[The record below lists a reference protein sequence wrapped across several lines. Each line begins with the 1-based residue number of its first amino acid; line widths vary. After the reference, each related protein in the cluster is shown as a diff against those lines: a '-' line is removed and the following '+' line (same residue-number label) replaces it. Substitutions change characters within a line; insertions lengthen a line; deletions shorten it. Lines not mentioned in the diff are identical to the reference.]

1 MPPDASTSAQF
12 IDIAFFRI
20 LVIEMVLLI
29 AVTSAMVFF
38 VLKYRRKKNS
48 VPKNI
53 EGNVLLEIIWTI
65 IPTLLVLVIFYIG
78 WTGFRSVRETPQKA
92 MVIKVI
98 ARQWVWQFSYDN
110 GKQSDILRIPVNQP
124 VKLRL
129 NSQDVIHGFYVPAF
143 RIKEDCVP
151 NMGTYLSFTANMPG
165 TYDIFCTEYC
175 GHGHSAM
182 VSKVEVMPEKDFAAW
197 YSAVTNDERKL
208 EMQVGEKILEAY
220 DCLDCHTIDGKT
232 MDGPTFKG
240 LYGSRVTVTTK
251 GKERTLLADED
262 YLRKSIVD
270 PHADIVKG
278 YSDIMPVTSV
288 KPEDLEAI
296 VAYIRTLR

>member
-1 MPPDASTSAQF
+1 MLPEASTSAQF
-12 IDIAFFRI
+12 IDVAFFRI
-20 LVIEMVLLI
+20 LAIEMVLLI
-29 AVTSAMVFF
+29 AVTSVMVFF
-38 VLKYRRKKNS
+38 VLKYRRKKNA
-48 VPKNI
+48 VPENI

-65 IPTLLVLVIFYIG
+65 IPTLLVLGIFYIG
-78 WTGFRSVRETPQKA
+78 WTGFSSVRETPPKA

-110 GKQSDILRIPVNQP
+110 GKQSDILRIPVNKP

-129 NSQDVIHGFYVPAF
+129 SSQDVIHGFYIPAF

-182 VSKVEVMPEKDFAAW
+182 VSKVEVMADGDFAAW
-197 YSAVTNDERKL
+197 YSAVTDEERKL
-208 EMQVGEKILEAY
+208 EMQAGEKILEAY
-220 DCLDCHTIDGKT
+220 NCLDCHTTDGKT

-262 YLRKSIVD
+262 YLRRSILD
-270 PHADIVKG
+270 PKADIVKG
-278 YSDIMPVTSV
+278 YSDIMPVTPV

-296 VAYIRTLR
+296 VTYIRTLR

>member
-1 MPPDASTSAQF
+1 MLPEASTSAQI

-20 LVIEMVLLI
+20 LAIEMVLLV

-38 VLKYRRKKNS
+38 VLKYRRKKNA
-48 VPKNI
+48 VPENI
-53 EGNVLLEIIWTI
+53 KGNVLLEIIWTI
-65 IPTLLVLVIFYIG
+65 IPTLLVLLIFYIG
-78 WTGFRSVRETPQKA
+78 WTGFSSVRATPQKA

-98 ARQWVWQFSYDN
+98 ARQWVWQFAYDN
-110 GKQSDILRIPVNQP
+110 GKQSDILRIPVNRP

-129 NSQDVIHGFYVPAF
+129 NSEDVIHGFYIPAF

-175 GHGHSAM
+175 GHGHSGM
-182 VSKVEVMPEKDFAAW
+182 VSKVEVMADIHFDAW
-197 YSAVTNDERKL
+197 YTAVTDEERKR
-208 EMQVGEKILEAY
+208 EMKMGEKILEAY
-220 DCLDCHTIDGKT
+220 DCLDCHTTDGKT

-240 LYGSRVTVTTK
+240 LYGSKVTVTTQ
-251 GKERTLLADED
+251 GKERTVLADDE
-262 YLRKSIVD
+262 YLRRSIVD
-270 PHADIVKG
+270 PKADIVKG
-278 YSDIMPVTSV
+278 YSDIMPLTPV
-288 KPEDLEAI
+288 KPEELEAI

>member
-1 MPPDASTSAQF
+1 MLPEASTSAQF
-12 IDIAFFRI
+12 IDVAFFRI
-20 LVIEMVLLI
+20 LAIEMVLLI

-48 VPKNI
+48 VPENI
-53 EGNVLLEIIWTI
+53 EGNVLLEITWTI
-65 IPTLLVLVIFYIG
+65 IPTLLVLIIFYIG
-78 WTGFRSVRETPQKA
+78 WMGFSSVRETPPKA

-110 GKQSDILRIPVNQP
+110 GKQSDILRIPVNKP

-129 NSQDVIHGFYVPAF
+129 NSLDVIHGLYIPAF

-165 TYDIFCTEYC
+165 TYDILCTEYC
-175 GHGHSAM
+175 GHGHSGM
-182 VSKVEVMPEKDFAAW
+182 VSKVEVMLEKDFSAW
-197 YSAVTNDERKL
+197 YTAVTDEERKF
-208 EMQVGEKILEAY
+208 EMKEGEKILEAY
-220 DCLDCHTIDGKT
+220 NCLDCHTTDGKT

-240 LYGSRVTVTTK
+240 LYGSKVTIITS
-251 GKERTLLADED
+251 GKERTVLADED
-262 YLRKSIVD
+262 YLRRSIVD
-270 PHADIVKG
+270 PKADIVKG
-278 YSDIMPVTSV
+278 YSDIMPVTPV

-296 VAYIRTLR
+296 VAYIRTLQ

>member
-1 MPPDASTSAQF
+1 MLPEASTSAQF

-20 LVIEMVLLI
+20 LAIEVILLI

-38 VLKYRRKKNS
+38 VLKYRRKKNA
-48 VPKNI
+48 VPENI
-53 EGNVLLEIIWTI
+53 EGSALLEITWTI
-65 IPTLLVLVIFYIG
+65 IPTLLVLIIFYIG
-78 WTGFRSVRETPQKA
+78 WTGFSSVRETPPKA

-98 ARQWVWQFSYDN
+98 ARQWVWHFSYDN
-110 GKQSDILRIPVNQP
+110 GKQSDILRIPVNHP

-129 NSQDVIHGFYVPAF
+129 SSEDVIHGFYIPAF

-182 VSKVEVMPEKDFAAW
+182 VSKVEVMADRDFDAW
-197 YSAVTNDERKL
+197 YTAVT
-208 EMQVGEKILEAY
+208 Y
-220 DCLDCHTIDGKT
+220 DCLDCHTTDGKT

-240 LYGSRVTVTTK
+240 LYGSKVTVTTQ
-251 GKERTLLADED
+251 GKERTVLADEN
-262 YLRKSIVD
+262 YLRRSIVD
-270 PHADIVKG
+270 PKADIVKG
-278 YSDIMPVTSV
+278 YSDIMPLTPV
-288 KPEDLEAI
+288 KPEELEAI
-296 VAYIRTLR
+296 VSYIRTLR